1 MLTREHPYAVKSG
14 TATIMGLWQQ
24 INNNKFRAEDYE
36 LKVGEECKDLLNRLL
51 EMDPRKRPW
60 DILENSQWL
69 NE

>member
-14 TATIMGLWQQ
+14 NPTMKELGKQ

-36 LKVGEECKDLLNRLL
+36 LQVEEECKDLLNRLL
-51 EMDPRKRPW
+51 ETDPRKRSW
-60 DILENSQWL
+60 DILKNNQWL